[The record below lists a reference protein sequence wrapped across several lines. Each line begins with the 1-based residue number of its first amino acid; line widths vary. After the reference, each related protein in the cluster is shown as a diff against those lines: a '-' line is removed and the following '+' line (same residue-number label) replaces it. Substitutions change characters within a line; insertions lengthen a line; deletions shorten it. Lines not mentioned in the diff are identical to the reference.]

1 MVNGF
6 HSKESV
12 TLIYFLPLSVH
23 LTCASAF
30 QVFDAFQVADAGFE
44 NETRSMSNVIESID
58 VNEMPVAVVGIGF
71 HI

>member
-44 NETRSMSNVIESID
+44 NETRSMLTKCRWQLWVSDSTFKI
-58 VNEMPVAVVGIGF
+58 PYAG
-71 HI
+71 